1 MSGFVFFL
9 AAAAVLAT
17 FGVLLMGVGGFG
29 SRRRSGKEGARFS
42 NRLMRYRV
50 IAQFVA
56 IVLVL
61 LTVLLIQSGN

>member
-17 FGVLLMGVGGFG
+17 LGVLLIGVGGFG
-29 SRRRSGKEGARFS
+29 SRRRHGKEGARFS
-42 NRLMRYRV
+42 NKLMRYRV

-56 IVLVL
+56 IVLVM

>member
-1 MSGFVFFL
+1 MSGLAFFL

-17 FGVLLMGVGGFG
+17 FAVLLMGVGGFG
-29 SRRRSGKEGARFS
+29 SRRRQGREGARFS

-50 IAQFVA
+50 IAQLVA
-56 IVLVL
+56 IVLVM